1 MCEPEIATSS
11 YQSQESDQ
19 WIFGFFDTKLTMWI
33 DSRLGKNINN
43 IKIPQTVEILKKCLF
58 PFRSLLIVV

>member
-1 MCEPEIATSS
+1 MCEPEIATNS

-33 DSRLGKNINN
+33 DSRLGKSINN
-43 IKIPQTVEILKKCLF
+43 IKIPPDCGNIKKMF
-58 PFRSLLIVV
+58 VPF